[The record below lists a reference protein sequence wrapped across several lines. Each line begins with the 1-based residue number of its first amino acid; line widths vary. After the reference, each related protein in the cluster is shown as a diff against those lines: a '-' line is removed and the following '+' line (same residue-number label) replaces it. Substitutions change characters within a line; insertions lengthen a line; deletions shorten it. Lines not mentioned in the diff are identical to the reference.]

1 VEIYEIASVRGAST
15 LRQVTLPAEQASN
28 GRSTQ
33 LGRATETL
41 IQQVPERDWGSL
53 HPAPHRQLVVV
64 LEGRLEVRC
73 PDGTAATFDPGQALL
88 AADTDAEGHFTR
100 NTAATLLVV
109 RLPSS
114 SSTLG

>member
-1 VEIYEIASVRGAST
+1 VNIYEIASVRGAST
-15 LRQVTLPAEQASN
+15 LREVSIPVERTSTL
-28 GRSTQ
+28 
-33 LGRATETL
+33 LGPATETL
-41 IQQVPERDWGSL
+41 IQQVPERDWGSR

-73 PDGTAATFDPGQALL
+73 PDGTAATFDAGQALL

-114 SSTLG
+114 APALA

>member
-1 VEIYEIASVRGAST
+1 MKIHEIGSVGGAST
-15 LRQVTLPAEQASN
+15 IRHVDLPVEHVGS
-28 GRSTQ
+28 GLSTQ
-33 LGRATETL
+33 LGPATETL

-73 PDGTAATFDPGQALL
+73 PDGTEATFDPGQALL
-88 AADTDAEGHFTR
+88 AADTDADGHFTR

-109 RLPSS
+109 RLPASVSS
-114 SSTLG
+114 D